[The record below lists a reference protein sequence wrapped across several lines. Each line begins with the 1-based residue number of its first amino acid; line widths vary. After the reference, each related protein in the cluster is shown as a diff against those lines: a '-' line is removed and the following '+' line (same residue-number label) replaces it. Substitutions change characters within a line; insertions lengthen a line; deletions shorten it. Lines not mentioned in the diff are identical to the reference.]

1 MTVAKLRFELDRVL
15 EISNANNDKIIS
27 GIVTFVFMKG
37 VSELYIKVGHKI
49 TTSIVINEIV
59 NVFANED
66 ILGNKQSLVIATSG
80 GLCIYLPDGLVKLKE
95 KV

>member
-66 ILGNKQSLVIATSG
+66 IFGNKQSLVIVTSG

-95 KV
+95 KR

>member
-27 GIVTFVFMKG
+27 GVATFVFMKG
-37 VSELYIKVGHKI
+37 VDELYIKVGQKI
-49 TTSIVINEIV
+49 TTSIAINEIV
-59 NVFANED
+59 NIFANED
-66 ILGNKQSLVIATSG
+66 ILGNKQSLVIASSG

>member
-37 VSELYIKVGHKI
+37 VSELYIKVGQKI
-49 TTSIVINEIV
+49 TTSITINEIV
-59 NVFANED
+59 NIFANED
-66 ILGNKQSLVIATSG
+66 ILGNKQSLVIVSSG

>member
-37 VSELYIKVGHKI
+37 VDELYIKVGQKI
-49 TTSIVINEIV
+49 TTSIAINEIV
-59 NVFANED
+59 SIFANED
-66 ILGNKQSLVIATSG
+66 ILGNKQSLVIASSG

>member
-66 ILGNKQSLVIATSG
+66 ILGNKQSLVIVTSG

>member
-37 VSELYIKVGHKI
+37 VSELYIKVGQKI
-49 TTSIVINEIV
+49 TTSIAINEIV
-59 NVFANED
+59 SIFANED
-66 ILGNKQSLVIATSG
+66 ILGNKQSLVIASSG
-80 GLCIYLPDGLVKLKE
+80 GLCIYLPDGLVKLKD
-95 KV
+95 KR

>member
-27 GIVTFVFMKG
+27 GIATFVFMKG
-37 VSELYIKVGHKI
+37 VSELYIKVGQKI
-49 TTSIVINEIV
+49 TTSIAINEIV

-66 ILGNKQSLVIATSG
+66 ILGNKQSLVIVTSG

-95 KV
+95 KL

>member
-37 VSELYIKVGHKI
+37 VSELYIKVGQKI
-49 TTSIVINEIV
+49 TTSIAINEIV
-59 NVFANED
+59 SIFANED
-66 ILGNKQSLVIATSG
+66 ILGNKQSLVIASSG

>member
-27 GIVTFVFMKG
+27 GIATFVFMKG
-37 VSELYIKVGHKI
+37 VDELYIKVGQKI
-49 TTSIVINEIV
+49 TTSIAINEIV

-66 ILGNKQSLVIATSG
+66 ILGNKQSLVIVTSG

-95 KV
+95 KL

>member
-27 GIVTFVFMKG
+27 GIVTFVFMKV
-37 VSELYIKVGHKI
+37 VSELYIKVGQKI
-49 TTSIVINEIV
+49 TTSIAINEIV

-66 ILGNKQSLVIATSG
+66 ILGNKQSLVIVTSG